1 MNAVLAE
8 IPPDVRPVLEAYY
21 QRKLAEKFGASTPG
35 REEEAAFARELTA
48 ASESVVPMMNGGEAV
63 ITTGGGEWNEGAFDA
78 GASASQGAER
88 TRNVG
93 AFVVLVVVAALF
105 FFGRD
110 LAGLIGLGKGGGGD
124 DGEGAAVMPT
134 PEALFTPVA
143 LPAGL
148 DDIVSATGVRVPLVA
163 PVTLEISG
171 AFTTTTLPILPVQ
184 VKVADWPCP
193 RQEQPVACW
202 VYGTV
207 VNYLVGVPADRAPAL
222 IQGLRPGDAMRLRF
236 STERS
241 MTFSVERVQDLP
253 RQQVEA
259 LRQRQPGLTLV
270 FLAPEG
276 AGVLAG
282 GEDDTR
288 RVVWATYDA
297 GQDLFGAEVPLGGQ
311 APVGGQVPVGG
322 QAPVGTQVP
331 AKDQAGASPGSVG
344 EGQSPLHHTLG
355 LGLAGTLTGARVT
368 PVAAW
373 SVSGQMHLR
382 LLVENVGETALSTSG
397 WSVSLNRQEEVVQ
410 GTIEEKQILSAQAD
424 SVLCTV
430 PVRGAAGG
438 AGAWEIVTDE
448 AVFVVEP

>member
-143 LPAGL
+143 LPTGL

-222 IQGLRPGDAMRLRF
+222 MQGLRPGDAMRLRF

-253 RQQVEA
+253 RQQVEV

-270 FLAPEG
+270 FLAPER

-282 GEDDTR
+282 GEGDSR

-297 GQDLFGAEVPLGGQ
+297 GQDLFGAEVP
-311 APVGGQVPVGG
+311 VGGQVPAGDQV
-322 QAPVGTQVP
+322 PIETQVP
-331 AKDQAGASPGSVG
+331 AGGQAGASPGPIG
-344 EGQSPLHHTLG
+344 EGQSPLRYTLG
-355 LGLAGTLTGARVT
+355 LGLAGELTGARVT

-382 LLVENVGETALSTSG
+382 LRVENVGGTALSTSG
-397 WSVSLNRQEEVVQ
+397 WSVSFKEEGVVQ
-410 GTIEEKQILSAQAD
+410 GTIEEKQVPPGQTD

-438 AGAWEIVTDE
+438 AWEIATDE
-448 AVFVVEP
+448 AVFVVEQP